1 VTIIQYKCSIYC
13 YHTLYLVYTHTHIHK
28 RLDIAIFSLWILTDS
43 YEQQQKMAPIN
54 SSRSNAL
61 SVLQCNC
68 CQKKNCDTPL
78 HCYLSHLASSY
89 TNTCFTDILKLFKL
103 HVFSVFIN
111 KNYFFWELN
120 AQNLLMMMMMIHCY
134 NLLWTIKGPTLLW
147 IYFLLYQHQ
156 CTQNTLK
163 LQETS
168 VFNFLEIVWLMV
180 SHQIFNL
187 TRHTLFQNM
196 LPYKVLFCQHP
207 DRPINIHSL
216 HL

>member
-1 VTIIQYKCSIYC
+1 
-13 YHTLYLVYTHTHIHK
+13 
-28 RLDIAIFSLWILTDS
+28 
-43 YEQQQKMAPIN
+43 MASIN

-68 CQKKNCDTPL
+68 CQKKNCDIPL
-78 HCYLSHLASSY
+78 HCYLSHLASSN
-89 TNTCFTDILKLFKL
+89 TSTCFTDILKLFKL
-103 HVFSVFIN
+103 HVLSIFIN
-111 KNYFFWELN
+111 RNYFLWELN
-120 AQNLLMMMMMIHCY
+120 AQNLMMKMIHCY
-134 NLLWTIKGPTLLW
+134 NLLWNIKGPRLLW

-187 TRHTLFQNM
+187 TRHTLFQNVTIQGFT
-196 LPYKVLFCQHP
+196 LSTSRQAYQYPQFASIKPLLVWNFHF
-207 DRPINIHSL
+207 RHK
-216 HL
+216 HLGII